1 MKNRTFGS
9 MPTYGEMERIKELE
23 FDGTI
28 EKTDRE
34 KAIEWWN
41 SLTKNTQL
49 TLAALLRGVNS
60 ILGLEMVTGREI
72 EQIWRKETQQEKEEM
87 PQVDFELLSLSVIAV
102 SSNLKLTKKANLN
115 LKLFFDLLSKSST
128 FAHKAHKELNKLT
141 K

>member
-1 MKNRTFGS
+1 MKTQ
-9 MPTYGEMERIKELE
+9 
-23 FDGTI
+23 
-28 EKTDRE
+28 EKSDRE
-34 KAIEWWN
+34 RAIEWWLSIYSTIKRVTLQEKYFGTS
-41 SLTKNTQL
+41 SL
-49 TLAALLRGVNS
+49 VNR
-60 ILGLEMVTGREI
+60 ITNEEI